1 MEVPADIRP
10 SPIAGSWYPGDPRR
24 LAWSVDGYLAA
35 ARLPEVT
42 GAVVAVVA
50 PHAGH
55 RYSGAVAGY
64 AFAALRGLAPELV
77 AVVGP
82 LHDLHPRPLLTSGHA
97 AYETPLGTIPVDR
110 DAVERL
116 ETHLGGEGDTGL
128 ARIRNDHEHSLEI
141 ELPFLQRALAGPF
154 RLLPVMVRERRPE
167 MLRAVGRALARA
179 LEGRRALL
187 VASTDLSHFHS
198 QAVAKTL
205 DGEMLRRV
213 EALDPDAVLG
223 AEAEGRGEAC
233 GAGALAAVLWAARDL
248 GADRARVL
256 RHSTSGD
263 VTGDLDEVVGYG
275 AAVLTRPSSIL

>member
-1 MEVPADIRP
+1 MEVPADVRP

-24 LAWSVDGYLAA
+24 LARSVDDHLAA
-35 ARLPEVT
+35 ARLPELM

-55 RYSGAVAGY
+55 RYSGPVAGY

-82 LHDLHPRPLLTSGHA
+82 LHDLHPHWLLTSGHT
-97 AYETPLGTIPVDR
+97 AYETPLGTVQVDR
-110 DAVERL
+110 DAVGRL
-116 ETHLGGEGDTGL
+116 EAHLGQDGDTGL
-128 ARIRNDHEHSLEI
+128 ARIRNDREHSLEI
-141 ELPFLQRALAGPF
+141 ELPFLQRVLAAPF
-154 RLLPVMVRERRPE
+154 RLLPLMVRTLRPDA
-167 MLRAVGRALARA
+167 LRALGRALARA
-179 LEGRRALL
+179 LEGRPTLL

-198 QAVAKTL
+198 QAEATRL

-213 EALDPDAVLG
+213 EALDPAAVLS

-256 RHSTSGD
+256 RQATSGD

-275 AAVLTRPSSIL
+275 AAVVTRSV